1 MGSDGETRS
10 TEGGVGPLTPAR
22 VGMGGD
28 GAVVVCCHGACPPR
42 SGKGTVVDL
51 LLHHGLTAFGQ
62 FVSWAELVGQIGAIA
77 VVFLARR
84 RSLATWPVQMA
95 ACVLLFTVYASA
107 HLGGLAFRQVI
118 VLAISV
124 FGLVA
129 WLRRR
134 DPVYGL
140 AVRQASTAQRLGLAG
155 LLVGGTVAMAL
166 VLDALDASWAPWPD
180 AAIFVGTAVAFLA
193 QALRF
198 VEFWVI
204 WLLVD
209 AVGVPLQLA
218 SGLWFSAAVY
228 VVFAGLV
235 VHGWWSWARTRR
247 TVAAA
252 QREPSRAV

>member
-1 MGSDGETRS
+1 M
-10 TEGGVGPLTPAR
+10 
-22 VGMGGD
+22 
-28 GAVVVCCHGACPPR
+28 
-42 SGKGTVVDL
+42 DL
-51 LLHHGLTAFGQ
+51 LLHHGPTVFGQ
-62 FVSWAELVGQIGAIA
+62 FVSWAELVGQLGALA
-77 VVFLARR
+77 VVFLAQR
-84 RSLATWPVQMA
+84 RSIVTWPVQMA
-95 ACVLLFTVYASA
+95 ACALLFGVYASA

-124 FGLVA
+124 FGLFA
-129 WLRRR
+129 WLRQR

-140 AVRQASTAQRLGLAG
+140 VVRQASWWQRLGLAG
-155 LLVGGTVAMAL
+155 LLAGGTVGTAL

-193 QALRF
+193 QGLRLI
-198 VEFWVI
+198 EFWAI

-235 VHGWWSWARTRR
+235 VHGWWSWVRARRR
-247 TVAAA
+247 AGAAA
-252 QREPSRAV
+252 QEPSPVAGSSPRILPG